1 MKRSAILL
9 FSLVAVLRL
18 HAQPAEGPEKSE
30 QTERPAGPQKKEEKP
45 FPVLSSVGLRNQS
58 GEQLFQ
64 AQARAD
70 FALALELKDRRNYS
84 SALRRF
90 QDFRLLY
97 PAHPQTA
104 IVVGHIADIY
114 ERLSQPD
121 RALAE
126 LRKYLKTFNG
136 APQAS
141 AQPLLARLADLEYRL
156 GQWPQSIATYELL
169 LAAFPASAEAELA
182 GRRLAE
188 MQAEPEP
195 SDAEGDKQPVPRTD
209 SDTSP
214 GKAPKNDESSLDRLG
229 EGLDIEN

>member
-1 MKRSAILL
+1 MKRSAVLFLL
-9 FSLVAVLRL
+9 FVLTLSLQ
-18 HAQPAEGPEKSE
+18 AQPAEMPETSE
-30 QTERPAGPQKKEEKP
+30 QQPVRPTKKEEEI

-58 GEQLFQ
+58 GERLFQ

-70 FALALELKDRRNYS
+70 FALALELKDRRNYT

-156 GQWPQSIATYELL
+156 GHWPQSIATYELL

-195 SDAEGDKQPVPRTD
+195 TEFEGDKQTAPRTD
-209 SDTSP
+209 NETSP

>member
-1 MKRSAILL
+1 MKHSAILFFL
-9 FSLVAVLRL
+9 FVLTL
-18 HAQPAEGPEKSE
+18 AMQAQPAEMPEKSE
-30 QTERPAGPQKKEEKP
+30 QPAKPTKKEEKP

-70 FALALELKDRRNYS
+70 YALAFELKDRRNYAA
-84 SALRRF
+84 ALRRF

-136 APQAS
+136 TPEAS
-141 AQPLLARLADLEYRL
+141 AQPLLARQADIEYRL
-156 GQWPQSIATYELL
+156 GQWPQAIASYELL
-169 LAAFPASAEAELA
+169 LAAFPASSESELA
-182 GRRLAE
+182 RRRLAE
-188 MQAEPEP
+188 MQTEPEP
-195 SDAEGDKQPVPRTD
+195 TEAEGKKQPAPRTD
-209 SDTSP
+209 SETTS
-214 GKAPKNDESSLDRLG
+214 GEAPKNDESSLDRLG

>member
-1 MKRSAILL
+1 MKRYTVLSLL
-9 FSLVAVLRL
+9 YVLTLSLQ
-18 HAQPAEGPEKSE
+18 AQPAEIPETSE
-30 QTERPAGPQKKEEKP
+30 QSAQPERPTNNEEKT

-58 GEQLFQ
+58 GKQLFQ

-70 FALALELKDRRNYS
+70 FALALELKDRRNYT

-126 LRKYLKTFNG
+126 LRKYLKTLNG
-136 APQAS
+136 RPQAS

-156 GQWPQSIATYELL
+156 GQWPQSIGTYELL

-182 GRRLAE
+182 GRRIAE
-188 MQAEPEP
+188 MQAGPEP
-195 SDAEGDKQPVPRTD
+195 TESEGNRRPVNETNPGEAPR
-209 SDTSP
+209 
-214 GKAPKNDESSLDRLG
+214 NDESSLDRLG
-229 EGLDIEN
+229 EGLSIDN

>member
-1 MKRSAILL
+1 MKRSAVLSLL
-9 FSLVAVLRL
+9 FVLTLSL
-18 HAQPAEGPEKSE
+18 HAQPAEIPERSE
-30 QTERPAGPQKKEEKP
+30 QPAQPVRPTDKEEKT

-70 FALALELKDRRNYS
+70 FALALELKDRRNYT

-136 APQAS
+136 RPQAS
-141 AQPLLARLADLEYRL
+141 AQPLLARVADLEYRL
-156 GQWPQSIATYELL
+156 GQWPQSIGTYELL

-182 GRRLAE
+182 GRRIAE
-188 MQAEPEP
+188 MKAGLEPTE
-195 SDAEGDKQPVPRTD
+195 SEGNRRPVNETN
-209 SDTSP
+209 P
-214 GKAPKNDESSLDRLG
+214 GEAPKNDESSLDRLG
-229 EGLDIEN
+229 EGLSIDN

>member
-1 MKRSAILL
+1 MKRSAVLFLL
-9 FSLVAVLRL
+9 FVLTLSLQ
-18 HAQPAEGPEKSE
+18 AQPAEMPETSE
-30 QTERPAGPQKKEEKP
+30 QPAQPVRPTKKEEKT

-64 AQARAD
+64 ARARAD
-70 FALALELKDRRNYS
+70 FALALELKDRRNYAA
-84 SALRRF
+84 ALRRF

-104 IVVGHIADIY
+104 IVVGHVADIY
-114 ERLSQPD
+114 ERLSQPE
-121 RALAE
+121 RAIAE

-136 APQAS
+136 APEAS

-195 SDAEGDKQPVPRTD
+195 TESEGDKQPVPRTD
-209 SDTSP
+209 SDTTP